1 MSEQTYELRF
11 EYFNEENATLFFQKI
26 TDFLLSIDKLNNS
39 LVSVFGIEIDI
50 NIQIKSIEKGSIRIW
65 IAEKLNKISDDD
77 IKHYISNP
85 RELLADLLIK
95 SKKMILEK
103 IQDKKCQDI
112 PKEYKNIIE
121 KSDLKDFGYNNNETK
136 SKVDINSIQ
145 RLIRNYKQDLECFG
159 KLGFELQKIAKT
171 NKKIYFLNEQQATLL
186 LTYMKNSE
194 SVRNAKKVLVFAF
207 YKMKEKLK
215 NLEQEQEK
223 ARFKTL
229 SDENQRLNSLNHHQK
244 IGYKSQLAQQKEK
257 YENKIKA
264 LKYDLDHKNELSFK
278 RKLSQKELLELRKI
292 LARDYGMICIKEW
305 EMSLFAEKIGKDTV
319 FEAVLNKLEKELKYW
334 KNYDEFEEKWKKIL
348 RK

>member
-1 MSEQTYELRF
+1 MNDLVYSL
-11 EYFNEENATLFFQKI
+11 NGGLV
-26 TDFLLSIDKLNNS
+26 TD
-39 LVSVFGIEIDI
+39 
-50 NIQIKSIEKGSIRIW
+50 Q
-65 IAEKLNKISDDD
+65 NKIST
-77 IKHYISNP
+77 I
-85 RELLADLLIK
+85 
-95 SKKMILEK
+95 
-103 IQDKKCQDI
+103 
-112 PKEYKNIIE
+112 
-121 KSDLKDFGYNNNETK
+121 

-207 YKMKEKLK
+207 YQMKEKLRS
-215 NLEQEQEK
+215 LEQEQEK
-223 ARFKTL
+223 ARFKVL
-229 SDENQRLNSLNHHQK
+229 SNENERLNSLNHHQK

-264 LKYDLDHKNELSFK
+264 LQYDLEYKKELSFK

-292 LARDYGMICIKEW
+292 LAKDYDMVCFKEW

-334 KNYDEFEEKWKKIL
+334 QNYEEYEEKWRKIL
-348 RK
+348 RR